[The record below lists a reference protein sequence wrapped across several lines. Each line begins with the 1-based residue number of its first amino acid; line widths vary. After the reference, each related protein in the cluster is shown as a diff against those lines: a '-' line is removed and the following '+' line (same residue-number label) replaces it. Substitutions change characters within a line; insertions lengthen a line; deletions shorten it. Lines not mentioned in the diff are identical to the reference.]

1 MTLRVGGVTF
11 DAEDPRTLAQFWSEA
26 TGIPVEFAVKE
37 FARLKT
43 DDSMGHFFF
52 AKVPEGK
59 TAKNRC
65 HVDFKVESRREAEV
79 ERLIAIGA
87 TEVKTHT
94 MENGFTWTV
103 MQDPEGNEFCVSE

>member
-1 MTLRVGGVTF
+1 MTLAIGGFSF
-11 DAEDPRTLAQFWSEA
+11 DAEDPEALAAFWSKA
-26 TGIPVEFAVKE
+26 TGLPVGSANDQ
-37 FARLKT
+37 FARLMT
-43 DDSMGHFFF
+43 EAPMGHFFF

-65 HVDFKVESRREAEV
+65 HVDFKVESGREAEV

-87 TEVKTHT
+87 SEVKTHRLDD
-94 MENGFTWTV
+94 GFEWTV